1 MKDNFL
7 TTEERLSALKDII
20 ENIMPANKILGME
33 IQKLEEGFAEVCIPF
48 KDEFTGDFSRG
59 LWHGGI
65 LAAIADSTGGLVA
78 LSLAVPGDK
87 VNTIDMRID
96 YLHGAIE
103 KDIFAVSKLVKS
115 GKRIIVA
122 DVKLFQKHQ
131 DEPVAVARC
140 AYSILRKETGS
151 NNKDIL

>member
-1 MKDNFL
+1 MESNFL
-7 TTEERLSALKDII
+7 TTEERLAALKQII
-20 ENIMPANKILGME
+20 EEMMPVNKILGMD
-33 IQKLEEGFAEVCIPF
+33 IRKLEEGFAEVCIPF
-48 KDEFTGDFSRG
+48 KAEFIGDFSRG

-65 LAAIADSTGGLVA
+65 LASIADSTGGLVA

-103 KDIFAVSKLVKS
+103 KDIFAVSHLVKS
-115 GKRIIVA
+115 GKRVIVA

-131 DEPVAVARC
+131 EEPVAVARC
-140 AYSILRKETGS
+140 AFSILRKNS
-151 NNKDIL
+151 